1 MHKLIAT
8 SAASRPTGSPPQRKL
23 FRVPSGIFKG
33 RLAALYMDSATGISL
48 VHSDYPHQSWSSPQ
62 QIISDSLDSPFS
74 ACMDDSG
81 DIHIVYSD
89 SSKDIKFVKLTFA
102 AGAWSTGSAVTVLNV
117 DDNYNPCILK
127 DGDGKLWCFIIN
139 HRTSV
144 DSKYYV
150 RTKSSDDDGQ
160 TWGTGGGDLGMQLS
174 SGSNDICYVSAC
186 QISSRLYSV
195 YTEERSNLKYRVYD
209 LKLESWE
216 SEVAIHT
223 GDYIDDDFDI
233 AVSSDKKLG
242 VAFSISSDG
251 RIYFKEFD
259 GNSWSGLQEIEDVQ
273 SRSPQI
279 SYLNDIPNIFYAGLL
294 GSNYYRLRH
303 ALMSGESFL
312 TADCIPSIG
321 IFDKVFVY
329 DDSASSK
336 FEDKTTAAA
345 DSSSGDVYHP
355 ESSAMLDSI
364 GDCLY
369 VGKQD
374 GFYSVTL
381 ILSVVGA
388 GGQVI
393 WEYFDGAQWI
403 AFTPDSGAYHFDSAD
418 KLVYLWTGGESIPSD
433 WQIGTVNNYNAYWI
447 RARVSVGF
455 SSNPVGTQVMA
466 APKCDD
472 LALVR
477 TGSGG

>member
-1 MHKLIAT
+1 M
-8 SAASRPTGSPPQRKL
+8 
-23 FRVPSGIFKG
+23 FKG

-48 VHSDYPHQSWSSPQ
+48 VYSDYPHQSWSSPQ
-62 QIISDSLDSPFS
+62 QIITDSFDSPFS
-74 ACMDDSG
+74 ACMDDPG
-81 DIHIVYSD
+81 HIYLVYSD
-89 SSKDIKFVKLTFA
+89 SSRDIKFIKLTFA

-117 DDNYNPCILK
+117 DDNYNPVILK
-127 DGDGKLWCFIIN
+127 DSDGKLWCFIIN
-139 HRTSV
+139 HQTSV

-150 RTKSSDDDGQ
+150 RTKYSDDDGQ
-160 TWGTGGGDLGMQLS
+160 TWGTGAGDPGTQLS
-174 SGSNDICYVSAC
+174 SGSNEICYVSAC

-195 YTEERSNLKYRVYD
+195 YSDERSNLKYRVND

-216 SEVAIHT
+216 SENTIHT

-242 VAFSISSDG
+242 VAFSVSSDS

-303 ALMSGESFL
+303 ALKSETSFL
-312 TADCIPSIG
+312 TLDCIPSIG
-321 IFDKVFVY
+321 TFDKVFVY
-329 DDSASSK
+329 DDSAGSE

-345 DSSSGDVYHP
+345 DTSTGDVYHS

-364 GDCLY
+364 EDCLY
-369 VGKQD
+369 IGKKD
-374 GFYSVTL
+374 KFYSATL
-381 ILSVVGA
+381 ILSVEGA
-388 GGQVI
+388 GGQVV

-418 KLVYLWTGGESIPSD
+418 KLVYLWADGESIPSD
-433 WQIGTVNNYNAYWI
+433 WQIGTVNIYNAYWI

>member
-8 SAASRPTGSPPQRKL
+8 SAATRPTGSPPQRKL

-48 VHSDYPHQSWSSPQ
+48 VYSDYPHQSWSSPQ

-74 ACMDDSG
+74 ACMDDSC
-81 DIHIVYSD
+81 DIRIVYSD
-89 SSKDIKFVKLTFA
+89 SSKNIKFVKLTFA
-102 AGAWSTGSAVTVLNV
+102 AGAWSAGSAVTVLNV

-160 TWGTGGGDLGMQLS
+160 TWGTGGGDLGTQLS

-195 YTEERSNLKYRVYD
+195 YTDERSNLKYRVYD

-242 VAFSISSDG
+242 VTFSISSDG

-259 GNSWSGLQEIEDVQ
+259 GNSWSGLQEVEDVQ

-294 GSNYYRLRH
+294 GSNYYRVRH
-303 ALMSGESFL
+303 ALKSGTSFL

-336 FEDKTTAAA
+336 FEDRTTAAA
-345 DSSSGDVYHP
+345 DTSSGDVYHP
-355 ESSAMLDSI
+355 ESSAMLDGI

-369 VGKQD
+369 IGKQD
-374 GFYSVTL
+374 KFYSATL

-388 GGQVI
+388 GGQVA

-403 AFTPDSGAYHFDSAD
+403 AFTPDGGAYHFDSAD
-418 KLVYLWTGGESIPSD
+418 KLVYLWADGESIPSD

-455 SSNPVGTQVMA
+455 SSNPVGTQVMT

-472 LALVR
+472 LALVH
-477 TGSGG
+477 TGSGE

>member
-8 SAASRPTGSPPQRKL
+8 SAATRPTGSPPQRKL
-23 FRVPSGIFKG
+23 FRVPAGTFKG

-48 VHSDYPHQSWSSPQ
+48 VYSDYPHQSWSSPQ
-62 QIISDSLDSPFS
+62 QIINDSLDSPFS
-74 ACMDDSG
+74 ACMDASG
-81 DIHIVYSD
+81 DIYVVYSD

-102 AGAWSTGSAVTVLNV
+102 AGAWSAGSAVTVLNV
-117 DDNYNPCILK
+117 DDNYNPFILK
-127 DGDGKLWCFIIN
+127 DGDGKLWCFIVN

-150 RTKSSDDDGQ
+150 RSKFSDDDGQ
-160 TWGTGGGDLGMQLS
+160 TWGTGGGDLGTQLS

-186 QISSRLYSV
+186 QISSRLYTV
-195 YTEERSNLKYRVYD
+195 YSDERSNLKYRVYD
-209 LKLESWE
+209 LKLESWD
-216 SEVAIHT
+216 SENTIHT

-233 AVSSDKKLG
+233 AISSEKKLG
-242 VAFSISSDG
+242 VAFSVSSDA
-251 RIYFKEFD
+251 RIYLKEFD
-259 GNSWSGLQEIEDVQ
+259 GSSWSGLQEVEDIQ

-279 SYLNDIPNIFYAGLL
+279 SYSNEIPNMFYAQFL
-294 GSNYYRLRH
+294 GSNYYKLRH
-303 ALMSGESFL
+303 AVKSGDSFL
-312 TADCIPSIG
+312 TADYAPSIG
-321 IFDKVFVY
+321 TFDKVLVY
-329 DDSASSK
+329 DDSASAK
-336 FEDKTTAAA
+336 FEDKTSAAA
-345 DSSSGDVYHP
+345 DASSGDVFHS

-369 VGKQD
+369 IGKKD
-374 GFYSVTL
+374 KFYCLTL

-393 WEYFDGAQWI
+393 WEYFDGAFWI

-418 KLVYLWTGGESIPSD
+418 ELLYLWADGESVPSN
-433 WQIGTVNNYNAYWI
+433 WQIGAVNNYNAYWI

-466 APKCDD
+466 APRCDD

-477 TGSGG
+477 NGSEG